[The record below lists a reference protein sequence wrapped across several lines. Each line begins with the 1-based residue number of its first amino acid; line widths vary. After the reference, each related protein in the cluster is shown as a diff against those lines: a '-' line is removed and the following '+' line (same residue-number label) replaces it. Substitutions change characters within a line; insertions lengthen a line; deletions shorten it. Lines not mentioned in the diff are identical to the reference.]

1 MINVE
6 RICNEPL
13 SWSGSLQTAFEGGV
27 WVQAF
32 GDERLPGVK
41 EAGQGG
47 GRSGA
52 ARWAQ
57 QGSHPILGTLE
68 LGWPVRNF
76 SCLETSVGRVD
87 IYILLLS
94 DCGCGLSPGRE
105 AGPWTSSPLILKE
118 MP

>member
-57 QGSHPILGTLE
+57 QGSIWH
-68 LGWPVRNF
+68 WPGGSAAGG
-76 SCLETSVGRVD
+76 SCVEDSQ
-87 IYILLLS
+87 ICS
-94 DCGCGLSPGRE
+94 KS
-105 AGPWTSSPLILKE
+105 
-118 MP
+118 